1 MSPHISANAENRVP
15 SPGPLPTTVMP
26 GPATGGMD
34 EVLTKKSL
42 AERLHVT
49 VRTIENWQRRG
60 VLDYVKVGKIVI
72 FVWGDVMESLR
83 RFRVSRRT
91 CK

>member
-1 MSPHISANAENRVP
+1 MSPHISPKHEAPVTPPAA
-15 SPGPLPTTVMP
+15 TMMP
-26 GPATGGMD
+26 GAGTGSGLD
-34 EVLTKKSL
+34 EVLTKKKL

-60 VLDYVKVGKIVI
+60 VLQYVKIGKIVL
-72 FVWGDVMESLR
+72 FVWGDVLESLR
-83 RFRVSRRT
+83 NFRVSRRT

>member
-1 MSPHISANAENRVP
+1 MSPHISPKNEPANT
-15 SPGPLPTTVMP
+15 PLATTVMP
-26 GPATGGMD
+26 GVASGNGLD

-60 VLDYVKVGKIVI
+60 VLQYCKIGKVVL
-72 FVWGDVMESLR
+72 FVWGDVLESLR
-83 RFRVSRRT
+83 NFRVSRRT

>member
-1 MSPHISANAENRVP
+1 MSPHISPKHEAP
-15 SPGPLPTTVMP
+15 ITPLPTTVMP
-26 GPATGGMD
+26 GVASGSGLD
-34 EVLTKKSL
+34 EVLTKKGL
-42 AERLHVT
+42 ATRLHVT
-49 VRTIENWQRRG
+49 PRTIENWQRRG

-72 FVWGDVMESLR
+72 FVWGDVLESLR